1 MKKYIV
7 YFPENGIMVAGE
19 ILAESWDHAQEICE
33 TEGFELIG
41 LAD

>member
-1 MKKYIV
+1 
-7 YFPENGIMVAGE
+7 MVPGE
-19 ILAESWDHAQEICE
+19 ILAESLDHAQEICE